1 MTRGPEV
8 ASGGLAPGAL
18 LPEAERGRRHP
29 ALKWLSKF
37 IRTKPLGAF
46 GALLV
51 LGFILIA
58 VFAPVLTRQ
67 SPTRGA
73 SIPLQSPSAAHW
85 FGTDSLG
92 RDVYSRVVQGSQ
104 ISLSV
109 GLMVTLITVTVST
122 LLGIIAGFYGRWPDY
137 LIQRSGEV
145 FSAIP
150 GLILY
155 FLIIAAFGRPQSQ
168 GGNLLTIGWDLRVL
182 IFALSLNAF
191 FGGSRLIRGQ
201 VLSLKQSEFVTA
213 ARALGASDRRLI
225 LRHIL
230 PNVAPLVIV
239 TATAGVGAVI
249 LSEAALSFLGLGV
262 SPGTPSWG
270 ADLSGRNRAFF
281 IEAPWMAIAP
291 GVAISLTVL
300 GLNLFGDA
308 LRDMLDPRLRG
319 TGRR

>member
-1 MTRGPEV
+1 MSATTADALPQ
-8 ASGGLAPGAL
+8 PL
-18 LPEAERGRRHP
+18 LPAARRPGGIRALGRFARH
-29 ALKWLSKF
+29 
-37 IRTKPLGAF
+37 KPLGAF

-51 LGFILIA
+51 LVFLAIA
-58 VFAPVLTRQ
+58 LCAPVLTRYN
-67 SPTRGA
+67 PTRG
-73 SIPLQSPSAAHW
+73 SGVPLQPPSAEHW

-109 GLMVTLITVTVST
+109 GLVVTAVTVTVST
-122 LLGIIAGFYGRWPDY
+122 LLGMLAGYYGRWPDY

-145 FSAIP
+145 FSAFP

-155 FLIIAAFGRPQSQ
+155 FLIIAAFGRPQSR
-168 GGNLLTIGWDLRVL
+168 GGNLLTIAWDLRVL
-182 IFALSLNAF
+182 IFALSLQAF

-201 VLSLKQSEFVTA
+201 TLSLKQSEFVAA
-213 ARALGASDRRLI
+213 ARALGASDPRLI
-225 LRHIL
+225 LRHLL

-281 IEAPWMAIAP
+281 IDAPWMALAP
-291 GVAISLTVL
+291 GLAISLTVL

-308 LRDMLDPRLRG
+308 LRDVLDPRLRG
-319 TGRR
+319 SRGR